1 MIHLL
6 GEIARATASTIHM
19 RQTSLART
27 RDARGYGVVSDL
39 TLDVIRFASWIRFD
53 FLPPF
58 WNQLVG
64 MKKAVLYARVS
75 SDMQRQERTIE
86 SQIVELKKQIAG
98 AGHVLVKEY
107 VDDGY
112 SGAQLDR
119 PALDQL
125 RNDLKA
131 DLFDAIYFLNTD
143 RIARDVTYQ
152 NIIIAEILKHQKQ
165 IIINGKDY
173 VHNPENKFTLTV
185 LGAVAELER
194 AKIIERATRG
204 KQQRLAQGFL
214 LGCGNNIYG
223 YDYIRRTPHSP
234 PQYAINQQEAA
245 VVQYVFSEYAKG
257 QVGTNPI
264 TRALEDQRRPH
275 QDRQEALAE
284 VPHQVHVAQRDI
296 YGRPVLQ
303 YHAADQGSGEPISC
317 QHPLAKKACA
327 ARPGRMD
334 RDQDPGDYSP
344 VALRPGA
351 EAPGM
356 EPDAVPEPATG
367 ATPVLVGAVR
377 LLRRQLLRISQ
388 LVQGQATG
396 REPHIFHKVA
406 YKCNW
411 RLRQQMHSKNSAV
424 ARCHNKEIKAEA
436 LESRVFAMIRDV
448 MLDPAKLRECMDF
461 FKDDAQV
468 AKRRLERRLK
478 AIERRIQKVREEKT
492 RIIDIYASG
501 DLSRDAYVAKSLHYD
516 TEMTELTDKQNDLVQ
531 RMPLLH
537 NTEAVEVA
545 MTEYCGRAK
554 ARFERCDDFATKRQF
569 LLDHIE
575 KVVFWNDNVTVHGS
589 VPILQK
595 LRHGEADP
603 GDSTRISFCIE
614 SRISMDEREARGA
627 TT

>member
-1 MIHLL
+1 LI
-6 GEIARATASTIHM
+6 
-19 RQTSLART
+19 
-27 RDARGYGVVSDL
+27 
-39 TLDVIRFASWIRFD
+39 
-53 FLPPF
+53 
-58 WNQLVG
+58 G

-98 AGHVLVKEY
+98 DGHVLVKEY

-234 PQYAINQQEAA
+234 PQYAINQHEAA

-264 TRALEDQRRPH
+264 TRVLEDRG
-275 QDRQEALAE
+275 
-284 VPHQVHVAQRDI
+284 VPTKT
-296 YGRPVLQ
+296 G
-303 YHAADQGSGEPISC
+303 
-317 QHPLAKKACA
+317 KKLWRKSLIKCML
-327 ARPGRMD
+327 RNETYTGIRYFNTMRLI
-334 RDQDPGDYSP
+334 RDQANPFHVTSRSRKWLVPRDRAEWIGIKIP
-344 VALRPGA
+344 VIIPQSLFDKVQKRLEWNRTRYRNPRQVQLLSSMVRCGSCGGGFYAYRNWYKDKRA
-351 EAPGM
+351 
-356 EPDAVPEPATG
+356 PEP
-367 ATPVLVGAVR
+367 R
-377 LLRRQLLRISQ
+377 
-388 LVQGQATG
+388 
-396 REPHIFHKVA
+396 IFHKVA

-411 RLRQQMHSKNSAV
+411 RLQQQMHSKNSAV
-424 ARCHNKEIKAEA
+424 ERCHNKEIKAEA
-436 LESRVFAMIRDV
+436 LEGRVFAMIRDV
-448 MLDPAKLRECMDF
+448 MLDPTKLRECMDF
-461 FKDDAQV
+461 FKDESQV
-468 AKRRLERRLK
+468 MGRRLERRLK
-478 AIERRIQKVREEKT
+478 VIELQLRTLDDEKRRIL
-492 RIIDIYASG
+492 DIYASG
-501 DLSRDAYVAKSLHYD
+501 DLSREAYVAKSLRYD
-516 TEMTELTDKQNDLVQ
+516 TEMTELTDEQNDLVQ

-545 MTEYCGRAK
+545 MTEYCGKAK
-554 ARFERCDDFATKRQF
+554 ARLERCDDFATKRQF

-595 LRHGEADP
+595 CGGGAAEPEDAAQI
-603 GDSTRISFCIE
+603 GFCIE
-614 SRISMDEREARGA
+614 SRISMDEKLAGRRRECENEARNGA
-627 TT
+627 VCVRRKSFVKVSL

>member
-1 MIHLL
+1 
-6 GEIARATASTIHM
+6 
-19 RQTSLART
+19 
-27 RDARGYGVVSDL
+27 
-39 TLDVIRFASWIRFD
+39 
-53 FLPPF
+53 
-58 WNQLVG
+58 

-86 SQIVELKKQIAG
+86 SQIVELKKQIAA

-264 TRALEDQRRPH
+264 TRALEDRG
-275 QDRQEALAE
+275 
-284 VPHQVHVAQRDI
+284 VPTKT
-296 YGRPVLQ
+296 G
-303 YHAADQGSGEPISC
+303 
-317 QHPLAKKACA
+317 KKLWRKSLIKCML
-327 ARPGRMD
+327 RNETYTGVRYFNTMRLI
-334 RDQDPGDYSP
+334 RDQANPFHVSTRSRKWLVPRD
-344 VALRPGA
+344 RA
-351 EAPGM
+351 EWIGIKI
-356 EPDAVPEPATG
+356 PAII
-367 ATPVLVGAVR
+367 PQSLFDQVQKR
-377 LLRRQLLRISQ
+377 LEWNRTRYRNPRQVQLLSS
-388 LVQGQATG
+388 LVRCGSCGGSFYAYRNWYKDKRRDAT
-396 REPHIFHKVA
+396 RIFHKVA

-424 ARCHNKEIKAEA
+424 ERCHNKEIKAEA

-603 GDSTRISFCIE
+603 GDATRISFCIE
-614 SRISMDEREARGA
+614 SRISMDEKLAGRRRERENEARNGEA
-627 TT
+627 CVRRKSFVKVSL